1 MRILIVDDEELIRNL
16 IKDYC
21 VQEGYNCDL
30 AESGVEAINYCE
42 KYDYDLI
49 IMDIMMP
56 IMDGFEASKII
67 KSKKNIPILML
78 SARGEEEDKIN
89 GFETGIDDYVTKPFS
104 PKELICRI
112 KAITKRYQSDDI
124 ISYKGIVIN
133 NLSHEV
139 SIDGENVPM
148 THTQYELLKYFIEN
162 KGIALSREK
171 IIENIMGYDYEADDR
186 TIDAHIKLLRS
197 KMGQYRTLIKT
208 IRNVGY
214 KLVDEQK

>member
-1 MRILIVDDEELIRNL
+1 MHLLIVDDEELIRNL

-21 VQEGYNCDL
+21 VSEGFICDL
-30 AESGVEAINYCE
+30 ASSGIEAIEFCE
-42 KYDYDLI
+42 KNDYDLI

-56 IMDGFEASKII
+56 IMDGYEASKKI
-67 KSKKNIPILML
+67 KEKKDIPILML
-78 SARGEEEDKIN
+78 SALNEEIDKIN

-112 KAITKRYQSDDI
+112 KAITKRYNKGDVVA
-124 ISYKGIVIN
+124 YKGIIIDD
-133 NLSHEV
+133 LSHEV
-139 SIDGENVPM
+139 SIDGENISL

-162 KGIALSREK
+162 RGIALSRDK

-197 KMGQYRTLIKT
+197 KLGKYRNYIKT

-214 KLVDEQK
+214 KFSDEEK

>member
-1 MRILIVDDEELIRNL
+1 MCILIVDDEELIRNL

-124 ISYKGIVIN
+124 ISYKGIVID

>member
-78 SARGEEEDKIN
+78 SARGDEEDKIN

-124 ISYKGIVIN
+124 ISYKGIVID

>member
-124 ISYKGIVIN
+124 ISYKGIVID

-139 SIDGENVPM
+139 SIDGKNVPM

>member
-78 SARGEEEDKIN
+78 SARGDEEDKIN

-124 ISYKGIVIN
+124 ISYKGIVID

-139 SIDGENVPM
+139 SIDGENIPM

>member
-124 ISYKGIVIN
+124 ISYKGIVID

-139 SIDGENVPM
+139 SIDGENVQM

>member
-124 ISYKGIVIN
+124 ISYKGIVID

-139 SIDGENVPM
+139 SIDGESVPM

>member
-1 MRILIVDDEELIRNL
+1 MHILIVDDEELIRNL

-112 KAITKRYQSDDI
+112 KAITKRYQSNDI
-124 ISYKGIVIN
+124 ISYKGIVID

>member
-112 KAITKRYQSDDI
+112 KAITKRYQSNDI
-124 ISYKGIVIN
+124 ISYKGIVID

>member
-67 KSKKNIPILML
+67 KGKKNIPILML

-112 KAITKRYQSDDI
+112 KAITKRYQSNDI
-124 ISYKGIVIN
+124 ISYKGIVID

>member
-1 MRILIVDDEELIRNL
+1 
-16 IKDYC
+16 
-21 VQEGYNCDL
+21 
-30 AESGVEAINYCE
+30 
-42 KYDYDLI
+42 
-49 IMDIMMP
+49 
-56 IMDGFEASKII
+56 
-67 KSKKNIPILML
+67 
-78 SARGEEEDKIN
+78 
-89 GFETGIDDYVTKPFS
+89 
-104 PKELICRI
+104 
-112 KAITKRYQSDDI
+112 
-124 ISYKGIVIN
+124 
-133 NLSHEV
+133 
-139 SIDGENVPM
+139 M

>member
-112 KAITKRYQSDDI
+112 KAITKRYQSNDI
-124 ISYKGIVIN
+124 ISYKGIVID

-139 SIDGENVPM
+139 SIDGKNVSM

>member
-112 KAITKRYQSDDI
+112 KAITKRYQSNDI
-124 ISYKGIVIN
+124 ISYKGIVID

-139 SIDGENVPM
+139 SIDGESVPM

>member
-124 ISYKGIVIN
+124 ISYKGIVID

-139 SIDGENVPM
+139 SIDGENVSM

>member
-67 KSKKNIPILML
+67 KSKKSIPILML

-112 KAITKRYQSDDI
+112 KAITKRYQSNDI
-124 ISYKGIVIN
+124 ISYKGIVID

>member
-78 SARGEEEDKIN
+78 SARGEEDDKIN

-112 KAITKRYQSDDI
+112 KAITKRYQSNDI
-124 ISYKGIVIN
+124 ISYKGIVID

-139 SIDGENVPM
+139 SIDGESVPM

>member
-30 AESGVEAINYCE
+30 AESGAEAINYCE

-112 KAITKRYQSDDI
+112 KAITKRYQSNDI
-124 ISYKGIVIN
+124 ISYKGIVID

>member
-67 KSKKNIPILML
+67 KGKKNIPILML

-124 ISYKGIVIN
+124 ISYKGIVID

-139 SIDGENVPM
+139 SIDGESVPM

>member
-67 KSKKNIPILML
+67 KGKKNIPILML

-112 KAITKRYQSDDI
+112 KAITKRYQSNDI
-124 ISYKGIVIN
+124 ISYKGIVID

-139 SIDGENVPM
+139 SIDGENVSM

>member
-56 IMDGFEASKII
+56 ILDGFEASKII
-67 KSKKNIPILML
+67 KIKKNIPILML

-112 KAITKRYQSDDI
+112 KAITKRYQSNDI
-124 ISYKGIVIN
+124 ISYKGIVID

>member
-67 KSKKNIPILML
+67 KSKKSIPILML

-112 KAITKRYQSDDI
+112 KAITKRYQSNDI
-124 ISYKGIVIN
+124 ISYKEIVID

>member
-124 ISYKGIVIN
+124 ISYKGIVID

-139 SIDGENVPM
+139 SIDGEDVQM

-197 KMGQYRTLIKT
+197 KMGQYRYLIKT

>member
-67 KSKKNIPILML
+67 KGKKNIPILML

-112 KAITKRYQSDDI
+112 KAITKRYQSNDI
-124 ISYKGIVIN
+124 ISYKGIVID

-139 SIDGENVPM
+139 SIDGKNVSM

>member
-112 KAITKRYQSDDI
+112 KAITKRYQSNDI
-124 ISYKGIVIN
+124 ISYKGIVID

-139 SIDGENVPM
+139 SIDGKNVPM

>member
-42 KYDYDLI
+42 KNDYDLI

-124 ISYKGIVIN
+124 ISYKGIVID

-197 KMGQYRTLIKT
+197 KMGKYRSLIKT

>member
-21 VQEGYNCDL
+21 VQECYNCDL

-112 KAITKRYQSDDI
+112 KAITKRYQSNDI
-124 ISYKGIVIN
+124 ISYKGIVID

>member
-1 MRILIVDDEELIRNL
+1 
-16 IKDYC
+16 
-21 VQEGYNCDL
+21 
-30 AESGVEAINYCE
+30 
-42 KYDYDLI
+42 
-49 IMDIMMP
+49 
-56 IMDGFEASKII
+56 
-67 KSKKNIPILML
+67 ML

-112 KAITKRYQSDDI
+112 KAITKRYQSNDI
-124 ISYKGIVIN
+124 ISYKGIVID

>member
-104 PKELICRI
+104 PKELICLSLI
-112 KAITKRYQSDDI
+112 H
-124 ISYKGIVIN
+124 IS
-133 NLSHEV
+133 E
-139 SIDGENVPM
+139 P
-148 THTQYELLKYFIEN
+148 T
-162 KGIALSREK
+162 R
-171 IIENIMGYDYEADDR
+171 
-186 TIDAHIKLLRS
+186 RS
-197 KMGQYRTLIKT
+197 
-208 IRNVGY
+208 
-214 KLVDEQK
+214 

>member
-21 VQEGYNCDL
+21 VQEGYSCDL

-67 KSKKNIPILML
+67 KGKKNIPILML

-112 KAITKRYQSDDI
+112 KAITKRYQSNDI
-124 ISYKGIVIN
+124 ISYKGIVID

>member
-124 ISYKGIVIN
+124 ISYKGIVID

>member
-67 KSKKNIPILML
+67 KGKKNIPILML

-112 KAITKRYQSDDI
+112 KAITKRYQSNDI
-124 ISYKGIVIN
+124 ISYKGIVID

-139 SIDGENVPM
+139 SIDGESVPM

>member
-78 SARGEEEDKIN
+78 SARGEEENKIN

-112 KAITKRYQSDDI
+112 KAITKRYQSNDI
-124 ISYKGIVIN
+124 ISYKGIVID

>member
-67 KSKKNIPILML
+67 KRKKNIPILML

-124 ISYKGIVIN
+124 ISYKGIVID

-139 SIDGENVPM
+139 SIDGENVQM

-197 KMGQYRTLIKT
+197 KMGQYRNLIKT